1 MRISI
6 LRVRQTSPNHGQYN
20 RCLATLVPAAECQPG
35 ERDDQDD
42 LAIFSKG
49 TEAMASG
56 GAYRAFHGDLIAGVG
71 AGSGVGRTAGD
82 GRLSQLWQLPLLLLS
97 LGLFGYAAYLFIDPH
112 VGPTVEQRLDTARA
126 LLTQERPQA
135 ALDLLNRVL
144 DSSKLDTTQQG
155 RIHLMLG
162 ESVEMAQSQEH
173 KKIRANFSTIIE
185 QTELALARGIQ
196 PDAQIYRRL
205 AESYEGMDQPRQALE
220 NYRKAMALDTDHAL
234 HIQRKVI
241 DLQLA
246 QDDPSPADAT
256 LIDYLKTPNLSD
268 GERAWA
274 LGERAQL
281 QIDAGKFA
289 DARTLLDQALA
300 LATDQASQ
308 GEVNYRQGYCAYKL
322 GDSADAERFLRVARD
337 QLTVA
342 NPLDADACYLLGKIL
357 QERGDAQQALSFYE
371 IVLTSHIDSP
381 IEPLARLGRGTCR
394 ILLRQDDP
402 GLADLH
408 DLVTELQQKASR
420 QKFKTEAIVG
430 MQLAEKSLTGRQNIE
445 AALEVLADQQTLQP
459 DPPAD
464 FFNRLGN
471 VYALRADQIE
481 HAIPVASAA
490 DQIRFAQQV
499 RECRTHAGDAFI
511 AYSRKLTVADDTRY
525 GEALWRGI
533 DLYDHAGDVQRV
545 ISALELFVA
554 ERPDDTL
561 APDALLRLGK
571 AYQAAGHFDQAIN
584 AFQRNQFRHPN
595 SLAASQSAVPLAR
608 AYIAKGPE
616 NYAKAETVL
625 LSVINDNPLITPE
638 AEEFRQSLFEL
649 AQLYYRTDR
658 FEEAVA
664 RLEEFTQRYPTDTR
678 IGQLLFIM
686 ADSYRKS
693 ALALDHQPGPA
704 AADALG
710 NPPTP
715 DLVEVAAARRDRL
728 TKAKGFYDRVVDT
741 FHAKVPANDIDKLY
755 LKLAYFYRADCLYD
769 MGQYQDSIKLY
780 DSAAFRYQ
788 DDPAALAAYVQ
799 IVNAYCALGKI
810 DEAKTA
816 NERAKWILRRMPA
829 DAFKDGAFPMPK
841 EYWAAWL
848 QWTSNAG
855 MW

>member
-1 MRISI
+1 M
-6 LRVRQTSPNHGQYN
+6 
-20 RCLATLVPAAECQPG
+20 AAG
-35 ERDDQDD
+35 R
-42 LAIFSKG
+42 
-49 TEAMASG
+49 
-56 GAYRAFHGDLIAGVG
+56 AYRASHGGE
-71 AGSGVGRTAGD
+71 S

-97 LGLFGYAAYLFIDPH
+97 LVLFGYAAYLFIDPH
-112 VGPTVEQRLDTARA
+112 LGPTVEQRLDTART

-135 ALDLLNRVL
+135 ALDLLNRLL
-144 DSSKLDTTQQG
+144 DTTKLDTDQQG

-162 ESVEMAQSQEH
+162 ESVEMAQTQEH
-173 KKIRANFSTIIE
+173 KKIAANFVTIIE
-185 QTELALARGIQ
+185 QTQLALARGIQ

-205 AESYEGMDQPRQALE
+205 AESYQGLDQPKEALE
-220 NYRKAMALDTDHAL
+220 NYRRAMALDTDHAL
-234 HIQRKVI
+234 HIERKVI

-256 LIDYLKTPNLSD
+256 LADYLKTTSLSD

-281 QIDAGKFA
+281 QIDAGKFT
-289 DARTLLDQALA
+289 DARMLLDQAQA
-300 LATDQASQ
+300 LATDEASQ

-322 GDSADAERFLRVARD
+322 GDSANAERFLRVARD
-337 QLTVA
+337 QLTIR
-342 NPLDADACYLLGKIL
+342 NPLDADACYLLGKLL
-357 QERGDAQQALSFYE
+357 QERGDADQALSFYQT
-371 IVLTSHIDSP
+371 VLVSHIDSP
-381 IEPLARLGRGTCR
+381 IEPLALLGRGTCR
-394 ILLRQDDP
+394 VLLAQDAG

-408 DLVTELQQKASR
+408 DLVTELQQRQSR
-420 QKFKTEAIVG
+420 QKYKADAILG
-430 MQLAEKSLTGRQNIE
+430 MQLASKSLAGRQNLE
-445 AALEVLADQQTLQP
+445 GALEVLADEQTLQP

-464 FFNRLGN
+464 FYDRLGDI
-471 VYALRADQIE
+471 YALRADQIE
-481 HAIPVASAA
+481 HTIPEAAAA
-490 DQIRFAQQV
+490 DQIRRAQQV
-499 RECRTHAGDAFI
+499 RECRTHAGDAFV
-511 AYSRKLTVADDTRY
+511 AFSRKLTLADDTRY

-545 ISALELFVA
+545 VSALELFVA
-554 ERPDDTL
+554 ERPDDKL
-561 APDALLRLGK
+561 APDALLRLGQ
-571 AYQAAGHFDQAIN
+571 AYQAAGQFDQAID
-584 AFQRNQFRHPN
+584 AFQRDQFRHPN
-595 SLAASQSAVPLAR
+595 SLAASHSAIPLAK

-616 NYAKAETVL
+616 NYGKAETVL
-625 LSVINDNPLITPE
+625 LSVINDNPLVTPE

-664 RLEEFTQRYPTDTR
+664 RLEEFTQRYPDDTR
-678 IGQLLFIM
+678 IGQLIFLM

-693 ALALDHQPGPA
+693 ALALDRQPGPA
-704 AADALG
+704 SADAIG
-710 NPPTP
+710 NPPAP
-715 DLVEVAAARRDRL
+715 DAVEVAAARRDRL
-728 TKAKGFYDRVVDT
+728 TKAKGFYDQVIDT
-741 FHAKVPANDIDKLY
+741 FRARPPQDDTDKLY
-755 LKLAYFYRADCLYD
+755 LKLAHFYRADCLYD
-769 MGQYQDSIKLY
+769 TGQYLDAIKLY

-799 IVNAYCALGKI
+799 IVNAYCAVGKI

>member
-1 MRISI
+1 M
-6 LRVRQTSPNHGQYN
+6 
-20 RCLATLVPAAECQPG
+20 AAG
-35 ERDDQDD
+35 R
-42 LAIFSKG
+42 
-49 TEAMASG
+49 
-56 GAYRAFHGDLIAGVG
+56 AYRAPKG
-71 AGSGVGRTAGD
+71 AQD

-97 LGLFGYAAYLFIDPH
+97 LGLFGYAGYLFIDPH
-112 VGPTVEQRLDTARA
+112 LGPTVEQRIDTAHT

-135 ALDLLNRVL
+135 ALDLLNRLL
-144 DSSKLDTTQQG
+144 DTSKLDVGQQG

-173 KKIRANFSTIIE
+173 KKIPANFLTIIE
-185 QTELALARGIQ
+185 QTQLALARGIQ
-196 PDAQIYRRL
+196 ADAQIYRRL
-205 AESYEGMDQPRQALE
+205 AESFEALDQPKTALE
-220 NYRKAMALDTDHAL
+220 NYRKAMAMDTDHAL
-234 HIQRKVI
+234 HLQRKVI

-246 QDDPSPADAT
+246 QDDPAPADAT
-256 LIDYLKTPNLSD
+256 LADYLKTPSLSD

-281 QIDAGKFA
+281 QIDSGKFA
-289 DARTLLDQALA
+289 DARTLLDQAQA

-322 GDSADAERFLRVARD
+322 GDSPNAERFLRAARD
-337 QLTVA
+337 QLTVR
-342 NPLDADACYLLGKIL
+342 NPLDADACYLLGKL
-357 QERGDAQQALSFYE
+357 FQERGDARQALPFYE
-371 IVLTSHIDSP
+371 TVLQSHLDSP
-381 IEPLARLGRGTCR
+381 LEPLARLGRGTCR
-394 ILLRQDDP
+394 IQLAQDAP

-408 DLVTELQQKASR
+408 DVVTELMQKTSR
-420 QKFKTEAIVG
+420 QRYKTEAIEG
-430 MQLAEKSLTGRQNIE
+430 LQLAGKSLTGRENLDG
-445 AALEVLADQQTLQP
+445 ALETLADEQSLQP
-459 DPPAD
+459 DPPAG
-464 FFNRLGN
+464 FFSRLGD

-481 HAIPVASAA
+481 RSIPGAEPSERIRRA
-490 DQIRFAQQV
+490 DQARA
-499 RECRTHAGDAFI
+499 CRTDAGDAYI
-511 AYSRKLTVADDTRY
+511 AFSHKLTLADDARY

-554 ERPDDTL
+554 ERPDDKL
-561 APDALLRLGK
+561 AADALLRLGQ
-571 AYQAAGHFDQAIN
+571 AYQAAGQFDQAID
-584 AFQRNQFRHPN
+584 AFQRNEFRHPN
-595 SLAASQSAVPLAR
+595 SLAASQSAVPLAK

-616 NYAKAETVL
+616 YYGKAETVL

-678 IGQLLFIM
+678 IGQLLFLM

-693 ALALDHQPGPA
+693 ALALDKQPGPA
-704 AADALG
+704 SADAIG
-710 NPPTP
+710 NPPAP
-715 DLVEVAAARRDRL
+715 DAVEVAAARRDRL
-728 TKAKGFYDRVVDT
+728 TKAKGFYDQVIDT
-741 FHAKVPANDIDKLY
+741 FRAHPPEDDLDKLY
-755 LKLAYFYRADCLYD
+755 LKLAHFYRADCLYD
-769 MGQYQDSIKLY
+769 MGQYLDAIKLY

-799 IVNAYCALGKI
+799 IVNAYCAVGKI

-816 NERAKWILRRMPA
+816 NERAKWILRRMPP